1 MPNIHLF
8 GLGGTI
14 ALDSVGGEPRRSA
27 NEILETAGCFVPQA
41 VDRVTSFLQV
51 PSTDIRFDD
60 LVRLARH
67 VRDTVPAGDVI
78 VITQGTDTLAE
89 SAFTMDLLL
98 GAHRTVVVTGACGR
112 IRCWARMAR
121 AILLMPS
128 GRPPSQLLKV
138 LAPWSSLTE
147 PSTPRHV
154 NKDHAHSLSAFTSW
168 PGPIGWVAEDRV
180 HIAARPPAMWRS
192 SLDHMGQVP
201 PVALIST
208 SLGDDGR
215 LLSALPDLGYAG
227 VVVEGLGGGH
237 VPSRMALLLEALA
250 ATTPVVITKGTRCG
264 SALSSTY
271 AYPGSEV
278 DLLGRGLIGS
288 GWLTAAQARVLLGL
302 LLAQGADLYGIRDVF
317 SQARQ
322 W

>member
-1 MPNIHLF
+1 
-8 GLGGTI
+8 
-14 ALDSVGGEPRRSA
+14 
-27 NEILETAGCFVPQA
+27 
-41 VDRVTSFLQV
+41 
-51 PSTDIRFDD
+51 
-60 LVRLARH
+60 
-67 VRDTVPAGDVI
+67 
-78 VITQGTDTLAE
+78 
-89 SAFTMDLLL
+89 MDLLL
-98 GAHRTVVVTGACGR
+98 GADRTVVVTGATRSGSMLGSDGAR
-112 IRCWARMAR
+112 NLVDAIRTAAEP
-121 AILLMPS
+121 AVEGLGALV
-128 GRPPSQLLKV
+128 V
-138 LAPWSSLTE
+138 LDGTIHAA
-147 PSTPRHV
+147 RHV
-154 NKDHAHSLSAFTSW
+154 NKDHAHSLSAFSSW

-180 HIAARPPAMWRS
+180 YIASRPPAMWRS
-192 SLDHMGQVP
+192 SLDHMEQVP

-237 VPSRMALLLEALA
+237 VPSRMAPMLEALA

-278 DLLGRGLIGS
+278 DLLGRGLISS

-302 LLAQGADLYGIRDVF
+302 LLAQGADPYGIRDVF
-317 SQARQ
+317 SQAPR